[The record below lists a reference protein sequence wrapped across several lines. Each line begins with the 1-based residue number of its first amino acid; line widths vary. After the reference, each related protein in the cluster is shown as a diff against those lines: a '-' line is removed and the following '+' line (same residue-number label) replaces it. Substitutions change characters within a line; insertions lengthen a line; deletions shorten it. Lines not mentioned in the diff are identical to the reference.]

1 MPSYDNI
8 HNIFVVLLKCLFRM
22 GRKKTLASK
31 SQAYTRWSL
40 TPLHTEVAE
49 LAASHIEKAEIQID
63 KFASESDIKGKKVE
77 ALPVQATTA
86 PSKQQTEKVAKPVV
100 HTDEEDTQ
108 EPPMPPLPRVE
119 ETNQPAITS
128 FFTKMAAK

>member
-1 MPSYDNI
+1 
-8 HNIFVVLLKCLFRM
+8 M

-63 KFASESDIKGKKVE
+63 KFASEPDIKGQEGRGSTCSSYNGTLK
-77 ALPVQATTA
+77 AT
-86 PSKQQTEKVAKPVV
+86 
-100 HTDEEDTQ
+100 
-108 EPPMPPLPRVE
+108 
-119 ETNQPAITS
+119 N
-128 FFTKMAAK
+128 